1 MPEMDQ
7 NLSNIWGNQH
17 LVTSYFYKKTRVSA
31 VQTHTSSRIPMIF
44 NDSWY
49 PWVNAGESPLWYVHQ
64 KQKRQHEISQGSPAC
79 CCVVVQQDLSL
90 PGQQH
95 RLVHN
100 DWSVGCPSTLVADEK
115 TNITQRL

>member
-49 PWVNAGESPLWYVHQ
+49 PWVNAGESPLWYKSSKTETTTRDHP
-64 KQKRQHEISQGSPAC
+64 RIA
-79 CCVVVQQDLSL
+79 
-90 PGQQH
+90 
-95 RLVHN
+95 RLLLR
-100 DWSVGCPSTLVADEK
+100 GCPARPFFAGPTAQASCP
-115 TNITQRL
+115 Q